1 MYQKNGLKN
10 LIYIQENK
18 PYNEQTVK
26 GLFRSILEP
35 VIDKNVKSLVLC
47 RLEEK
52 SKKSFNSLLKRLEY
66 SSAKVYDYS
75 DKPVSK
81 SFENILKD
89 KIWENTEFLYVMAER
104 FGAVLIFDYSES
116 EVEGFAQIYI
126 LHNSKNLETAFEII
140 NSNSVID
147 LNKSQEIFRPD
158 RRENSVLN
166 DSIKKL
172 VENLN
177 ETNQEILI
185 SQMEKAVTI
194 DNTDAVERLAFISDK
209 SSYVSHEIRNQ
220 LSICNLYAN
229 IIQKQMKKM
238 NFETNEVE
246 KSVKNAVGFIQKSI
260 QIAGNMLLD
269 LKSLKNPELKEYDLK
284 KITESS
290 LELARVYAFGKE
302 VKFENRITQDA
313 KILIDENKFSS
324 VLINIIKNAVESIE
338 EKGEIDIDAQVTEEN
353 VKITISNNGKPISE
367 EFQKMIFEEGFTTK
381 ATGSGLGLVICK
393 KMLEEQFA
401 QLRLKKSDEIST
413 EFEIIVLKSE

>member
-52 SKKSFNSLLKRLEY
+52 SKKNFNSLLKRLEY

-75 DKPVSK
+75 DKPISK

-177 ETNQEILI
+177 ETNQEIII

-381 ATGSGLGLVICK
+381 TTGSGLGLVICK

-401 QLRLKKSDEIST
+401 QLKLKKSDEIST
-413 EFEIIVLKSE
+413 EFEIIVLRSE